1 MVKYLIFNSLS
12 DALYRSHQ
20 IAISQG
26 AGQPDDVTQYWFGAI
41 EHTDGRA
48 ALEIDD
54 DSFLN
59 EEEREELKDELWMQH
74 EGWF

>member
-12 DALYRSHQ
+12 DALYRSHE

-26 AGQPDDVTQYWFGAI
+26 AGDPDDITQYWFSAI

-48 ALEIDD
+48 ALEISDEALITD
-54 DSFLN
+54 
-59 EEEREELKDELWMQH
+59 EEKAELKDELWMQDN
-74 EGWF
+74 GWL

>member
-1 MVKYLIFNSLS
+1 MNYLIFNSLS

-26 AGQPDDVTQYWFGAI
+26 AGDPDDVTQYWFSAI

-48 ALEIDD
+48 ALEISDETLITD
-54 DSFLN
+54 
-59 EEEREELKDELWMQH
+59 EEKAELKDQTFMQQN
-74 EGWF
+74 GWL